1 MPLMTDISPEDRDL
15 IDRYLA
21 NRLTDTEVVVVETRI
36 VEDSGFRNEVELT
49 EALRVGLRELE
60 NRGEITP
67 LLSHRNTLWQHP
79 RFALVA
85 SFAAVAL
92 GVASFLFYQ
101 RFDAGSDELA
111 VASLRFDQLRGAG
124 STPDAVWQ
132 QSGVPTRLQLR
143 FDVGLKPADT
153 WQVVVDLV
161 ADDASRRILAT
172 TAALDGDGL
181 AVVNVESTRLPPG
194 DYRIT
199 LTPQAPAPSQESV
212 VYALRIAGQT

>member
-1 MPLMTDISPEDRDL
+1 MTDISPEDQDL

-21 NRLTDTEVVVVETRI
+21 NRLTDREVVVVETRI
-36 VEDSGFRNEVELT
+36 VEDLGFRNEVELT

-79 RFALVA
+79 RFALAA

-101 RFDAGSDELA
+101 RFDAGPDEL
-111 VASLRFDQLRGAG
+111 VVVTLRFEQLRGAG
-124 STPDAVWQ
+124 ATPDAIWQ
-132 QSGVPTRLQLR
+132 QSGVPMRLQLR
-143 FDVGLKPADT
+143 FDVGLEPADT
-153 WQVVVDLV
+153 WQVVVDL
-161 ADDASRRILAT
+161 ATDGASRRILAT
-172 TAALDGDGL
+172 TAALDDDGL
-181 AVVNVESTRLPPG
+181 AVVSVESTRLPPG

-199 LTPQAPAPSQESV
+199 LTPQASASSQESV
-212 VYALRIAGQT
+212 VYSLRVAGET